1 MRHLYRLSLMAALGT
16 ALIAPAFAQ
25 GTNLGTNQAAAPTSP
40 AQPNR
45 AAAPAPASPAQPL
58 RPAAATPAN
67 PAAAGAQAQGQVQGQ
82 ANRAAPAAPATPATP
97 ARPLRPAN

>member
-1 MRHLYRLSLMAALGT
+1 MRHFSRLSLMAALGT
-16 ALIAPAFAQ
+16 ALITPAFAQ
-25 GTNLGTNQAAAPTSP
+25 GTNQAAAPASP
-40 AQPNR
+40 AHPNR
-45 AAAPAPASPAQPL
+45 AAAAAPASPGQPL

-67 PAAAGAQAQGQVQGQ
+67 PAASGAQAQGQVQGQ

>member
-1 MRHLYRLSLMAALGT
+1 MRHLSRLSLMAALGT
-16 ALIAPAFAQ
+16 ALSVPAFAQ
-25 GTNLGTNQAAAPTSP
+25 GTNQAAVPASP

-45 AAAPAPASPAQPL
+45 AAVAAPASPAQAA

-67 PAAAGAQAQGQVQGQ
+67 PAAAAAPAQGQGQ
-82 ANRAAPAAPATPATP
+82 ANRAAPATPATPATP